1 MIIMKDAL
9 KLFSTDDSKLPRF
22 MRRVLIEQLKWL
34 IKLRWLA
41 VIGVVATGLMCT
53 YVFPVLSSTTPV
65 YTSAAVLFL
74 CNIGYLLVLSNQQ
87 AEPKSTD
94 KVLGLIQVEA
104 DLIILTVLIHFSG
117 GIMNPFVLCYV
128 FHIIIATIILPKTLS
143 FCVGISAI
151 TMYGLM
157 AVGEMNGWPWIH
169 HHPLLLSSTGA
180 LWQNPV
186 YVLGAFVAFVA
197 MTVLTQHLTR
207 TIIARMTAKELEAAR
222 NQDVLSA
229 VIKAVGEGLVFIT
242 NTGKVAICNPA
253 AQQWLDNPDAKDENS
268 DAVSSRR
275 APKVD
280 GSLEKWKLEDFPRA
294 LENHVKE
301 LIGVTT
307 DKADTIKFNLSNM
320 SERYIDAKCCPVVD
334 VDGDRLGFVIVGQDL
349 TTHKKLEQ
357 DLMERTEETAEI
369 NEMLK
374 LSRIEMAQREKMVAI
389 GQMATGIAHEI
400 GNPLASLSSVVQYL
414 QRKLTGDDQKQQ
426 LDMMTQQVDRIS
438 IILKRMLR
446 LSRPATSEYKWTDIN
461 GIIKGTLTLIKF
473 DKRARSVDV
482 VSTLDDK
489 LPMVWLNPLHIEQ
502 ILLNITINA
511 LDAIKAKQ
519 GDDEHR
525 RLEIESEFNDGMIEI
540 RITDS
545 GIGME
550 QEVCRKAF
558 ESFFTTKEIGKGTGL
573 GLYISY
579 NLVTEIDGTINL
591 DSEVGKG
598 TTVTIRLPVRP
609 KNEFFNTKDENIT
622 Q

>member
-1 MIIMKDAL
+1 MKDSL
-9 KLFSTDDSKLPRF
+9 TLFSTDDSKLPRF

-41 VIGVVATGLMCT
+41 VIGIVATGLICT
-53 YVFPVLSSTTPV
+53 SYNFAVLLSAVPI
-65 YTSAAVLFL
+65 YTCAGILFL

-87 AEPKSTD
+87 TEPRSSD
-94 KVLGLIQVEA
+94 KALGLIQVEV
-104 DLIILTVLIHFSG
+104 DLVILTVLIHFSG
-117 GIMNPFVLCYV
+117 GIMNPFVLFYV
-128 FHIIIATIILPKTLS
+128 FHIIIATIILPKTMS

-151 TMYGLM
+151 IMYGLM
-157 AVGEMNGWPWIH
+157 AVGEMNGWVWLN
-169 HHPLLLSSTGA
+169 HHPLMLSSAGTF
-180 LWQNPV
+180 WQDPV
-186 YVLGAFVAFVA
+186 YVLGAFISFVA

-229 VIKAVGEGLVFIT
+229 IIKAVGEGLVFIT

-253 AQQWLDNPDAKDENS
+253 AQHWLGNPDAKDDDGN
-268 DAVSSRR
+268 AIPSRR
-275 APKVD
+275 ASKPD
-280 GSLEKWKLEDFPRA
+280 GSLENWRLEDFPRA
-294 LENHVKE
+294 LEKHIKN
-301 LIGVTT
+301 LIVATT
-307 DKADTIKFNLSNM
+307 DEADTIKFNLSDM
-320 SERYIDAKCCPVVD
+320 PERYIDAKCCPVVD
-334 VDGDRLGFVIVGQDL
+334 IDGDRLGYVIVGQDL
-349 TTHKKLEQ
+349 TTHKKLEH

-414 QRKLTGDDQKQQ
+414 QRKISDDEQKEQ
-426 LDMMTQQVDRIS
+426 LNVISQQVERIS
-438 IILKRMLR
+438 IILKRMLS

-461 GIIKGTLTLIKF
+461 GIVEGTLTLIKF
-473 DKRARSVDV
+473 DKRARSVDI
-482 VSTLDDK
+482 VSKLDNK

-502 ILLNITINA
+502 IFLNITINA
-511 LDAIKAKQ
+511 LDAIKAK
-519 GDDEHR
+519 GSDEEH
-525 RLEIESEFNDGMIEI
+525 RLEIASEFTDGMIEI

-579 NLVTEIDGTINL
+579 NLVTEVDGTINL

-609 KNEFFNTKDENIT
+609 KNDLFNSEEENVT
-622 Q
+622 